1 MGQSQRVVVVDHP
14 AVQHKLTLMRERTT
28 TTATFRA
35 LLKEISMLL
44 AYETTRDLP
53 LVAHTVET
61 PLATIEA
68 EMLEGKKLVFV
79 GILRAGQGILDG
91 FLEVFPSAR
100 VGHIGLSRDEET
112 LEPSE
117 YYYKVPPDLDI
128 RDVVLVDPMLAT
140 GGSAVA
146 AIDRLKA
153 ERPRSLKL
161 ACLLAAPEGIEA
173 VHAVHPDVPIYTA
186 AIDERLDENGYI
198 VPGLG
203 DAGDRM
209 FGTI

>member
-1 MGQSQRVVVVDHP
+1 MSPSRVTVVDHP

-53 LVAHTVET
+53 LVDHTVET
-61 PLATIEA
+61 PVATVDAKIF
-68 EMLEGKKLVFV
+68 EGKKLVFV
-79 GILRAGQGILDG
+79 GVLRAGQGILDG

-117 YYYKVPPDLDI
+117 YYYKVPPDLTI

-146 AIDRLKA
+146 ALDRLAA

-161 ACLLAAPEGIEA
+161 ACLLAAPEGIER
-173 VHAVHPDVPIYTA
+173 VHSRHPDVPVYTA
-186 AIDERLDENGYI
+186 AIDDHLDENGYI

-209 FGTI
+209 FGTK

>member
-1 MGQSQRVVVVDHP
+1 MILVDHP

-53 LVAHTVET
+53 LVDHTVET
-61 PLATIEA
+61 PLATLEA
-68 EMLEGKKLVFV
+68 KIFEGRKLVFV

-100 VGHIGLSRDEET
+100 VGHIGLSRDERT

-117 YYYKVPPDLDI
+117 YYYKVPPDLTV

-140 GGSAVA
+140 GGSATA
-146 AIDRLKA
+146 ALDRLA
-153 ERPRSLKL
+153 SERPRSLKL
-161 ACLLAAPEGIEA
+161 ACLLAAPEGIEE
-173 VHAVHPDVPIYTA
+173 VHSHHPEVPVYTA
-186 AIDERLDENGYI
+186 AIDDHLNDQGFI

-209 FGTI
+209 FGTE